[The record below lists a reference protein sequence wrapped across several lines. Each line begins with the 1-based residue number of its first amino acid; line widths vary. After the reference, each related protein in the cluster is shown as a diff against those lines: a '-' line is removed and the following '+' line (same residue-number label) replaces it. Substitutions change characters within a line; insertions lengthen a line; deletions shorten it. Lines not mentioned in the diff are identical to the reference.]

1 MNEPATM
8 RSDNGEFSLHVQLV
22 RDRLR
27 PKAWQAGFSLVS
39 AIFLLLILTGL
50 GAIMLSVSGVQ
61 QTESTQDLQG
71 SKAYQAA
78 KAGIEWGTYLI
89 LTPENTNPASAPF
102 TVQFTCPAGG
112 LSNAGLPALTTGLTG
127 FSIRV
132 DCTRSDFIE
141 GGNTVSVYQLTSV
154 ATSGVA
160 GSGSFVS
167 RNLTATINTCRATP
181 NGAPCS

>member
-1 MNEPATM
+1 MKNV
-8 RSDNGEFSLHVQLV
+8 FLQH
-22 RDRLR
+22 LR
-27 PKAWQAGFSLVS
+27 QSPKPNWQRGFSLVT
-39 AIFLLLILTGL
+39 AIFLLVILSGL

-78 KAGIEWGTYLI
+78 KAGIEWGAYLI
-89 LTPENTNPASAPF
+89 LNPENTNPAAAPF
-102 TVQFTCPAGG
+102 TTQFTCPTGG
-112 LSNAGLPALTTGLTG
+112 LSTAGLPALSVGLTG
-127 FSIRV
+127 FTINV
-132 DCTRSDFIE
+132 ACTRSDFIE
-141 GGNTVSVYQLTSV
+141 GGNTISVYQLTSV

-167 RNLTATINTCRATP
+167 RNVSATINTCRATP